1 MSGLMGTI
9 LKTITANLTGTEMA
23 VIALSW
29 AALALLGKWR
39 GWPKGYHR
47 GLDAA
52 ASVFL
57 VVYITLLRRAPSYRQ
72 QVRWLPVMAGER
84 FSLAM
89 MAGYGMNILLY
100 LPLGMALVRFEWL
113 HKRRQL
119 AVFLCLALS
128 LSCEAL
134 QYATMRGMADGMDV
148 LCNWIGAEIGIL
160 MMLKMTQ
167 RRRHKE

>member
-1 MSGLMGTI
+1 MSILMETI

-29 AALALLGKWR
+29 AVLALLGKWR

-57 VVYITLLRRAPSYRQ
+57 VVYITLLRRAPSYRR

-84 FSLAM
+84 LSLAM

-100 LPLGMALVRFEWL
+100 LPLGMSLTRFAWL
-113 HKRRQL
+113 CKRRRL

-148 LCNWIGAEIGIL
+148 ICNMVGASLGVRIAAKLCG
-160 MMLKMTQ
+160 
-167 RRRHKE
+167 KEKRT